1 MNNNHSD
8 DFVQNFQIISKAF
21 YQSKGLSR
29 GYTVG
34 KDNKQKFKKEN
45 EEYREARV
53 EVLRRLYEEN
63 PVEEEKV
70 LLYEHPTDG
79 RKNIYI
85 FDAVEEKPY
94 SPFDDLVKLEELMP
108 NPEDYYGKD

>member
-1 MNNNHSD
+1 MNNSQPD
-8 DFVQNFQIISKAF
+8 DFAQNFQIISKIF
-21 YQSKGLSR
+21 YQSKGLNR

-34 KDNKQKFKKEN
+34 KENKQKSKKEN
-45 EEYREARV
+45 EKYRQARV

-70 LLYEHPTDG
+70 LLYKHPTDG
-79 RKNIYI
+79 RKNIYA

-94 SPFDDLVKLEELMP
+94 SPFNDLAELEELMP